1 MNMKTLSKIVSNNWS
16 TKCYYDFATIVVISS
31 SSVCISTAAA
41 AVATITTTTAT
52 GSQS

>member
-1 MNMKTLSKIVSNNWS
+1 MVSNNWS
-16 TKCYYDFATIVVISS
+16 TKCYYDFAPIVVSG
-31 SSVCISTAAA
+31 SSVCVSITAA